1 MSILLFSFLVI
12 LYRYLAIETE
22 VFVKNFDIFYLDN
35 QINPPHQFEVHLHYP
50 RVAHLM
56 FWEGRIRLFIPFPP
70 FRQ

>member
-35 QINPPHQFEVHLHYP
+35 QINYRCMEFV
-50 RVAHLM
+50 
-56 FWEGRIRLFIPFPP
+56 
-70 FRQ
+70 